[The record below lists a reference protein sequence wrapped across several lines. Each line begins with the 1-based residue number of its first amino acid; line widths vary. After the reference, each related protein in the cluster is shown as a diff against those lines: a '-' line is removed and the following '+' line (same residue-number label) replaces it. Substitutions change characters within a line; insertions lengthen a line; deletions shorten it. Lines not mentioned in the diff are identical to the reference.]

1 MLLIGVGNKPNPL
14 EIVGCFFGF
23 FFNAVLPFEL
33 FQPKHSWVLLYYR
46 VLYML
51 VVLAM
56 ADAL

>member
-14 EIVGCFFGF
+14 EIDFFF

-33 FQPKHSWVLLYYR
+33 FQPKHSRVLLYYR

-51 VVLAM
+51 VLAM